1 MRATFMWTFHDLPAY
16 GDMSG
21 WNTKGALA
29 GPSCNYGTHSRWLKH
44 GGKYCFMGHRRFLDK
59 DNKFRKD
66 RISFDGSQEMEVTPR
81 MLSGQEVMM
90 YTEHLECKSGKS
102 KDNVKKPRNKQ
113 TNGHEKEPWTKRSI
127 FADLPY
133 YPDLLLR
140 NNLDVMHIG
149 KNVID
154 NVIGTL
160 LNMDGKTKDNL
171 KACLDLVE
179 WEIRYE
185 LHPQML
191 GSNKTYLPPA
201 CFSMT
206 PKEKDDFLKVLK
218 RVKVPDGYSS
228 NLSRCIQLKQRKIIG
243 MKSHDCHI
251 LMLQLL
257 PIALRGS
264 LPKKVVFP
272 LIELSCYFIAICSKV
287 LDVEELER
295 LESQIAVTLCNLEKN
310 FPPSFFTVMV
320 HLVVH
325 LTTEAKLAGPVHYRW
340 MYPIER
346 YDMLSYIHLYSFH
359 HLQLV
364 NYVNMLIHRYL
375 HHLKSYVRNKAC
387 PEGSIVE
394 GYIAE
399 ECLTFCSRYLDTV
412 ETVFNRP
419 PRNVEGSTG
428 LISHFELD
436 QKSWMQ
442 AHRYVLFNTD
452 EITPF
457 RVEHKEHIKRQSH
470 PRRLTDEAIN
480 RIHSEKFCDWFRS
493 YVGVMDDTKK
503 QQLADK
509 IKWLA
514 QGPNTEA

>member
-346 YDMLSYIHLYSFH
+346 Y
-359 HLQLV
+359 
-364 NYVNMLIHRYL
+364 L